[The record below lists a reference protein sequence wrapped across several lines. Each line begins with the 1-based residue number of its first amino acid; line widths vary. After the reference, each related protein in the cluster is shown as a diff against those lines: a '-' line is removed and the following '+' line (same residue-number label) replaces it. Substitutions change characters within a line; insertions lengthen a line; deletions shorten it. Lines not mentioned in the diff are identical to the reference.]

1 MEVEIE
7 IDESFAKPKAVI
19 YTRQV
24 SSEVMAAVNRLSTD
38 ALQRLAVYRGEEVF
52 LIQPEEV
59 FVIRTEG
66 QKVMACLES
75 ETYRLKS
82 RLYELENQFT
92 GTSFVRISN
101 AEIVNFDKV
110 VSLDLS
116 ISGTISLR
124 LKNGD
129 KAFVSRRYMD
139 KIKTYLN
146 L

>member
-1 MEVEIE
+1 MEVEIK
-7 IDESFAKPKAVI
+7 IDESFAKPKAII

-24 SSEVMAAVNRLSTD
+24 SPEVTAAVNRLIAD
-38 ALQRLAVYRGEEVF
+38 APQRLTVYRGEEVL

-59 FVIRTEG
+59 FAIRTEG
-66 QKVMACLES
+66 QRVMACLENG
-75 ETYRLKS
+75 TYRLKS
-82 RLYELENQFT
+82 RLYELEDQFA

-101 AEIVNFDKV
+101 SEIINFDKV

-124 LKNGD
+124 LKNGG

-139 KIKTYLN
+139 KIKNYLN